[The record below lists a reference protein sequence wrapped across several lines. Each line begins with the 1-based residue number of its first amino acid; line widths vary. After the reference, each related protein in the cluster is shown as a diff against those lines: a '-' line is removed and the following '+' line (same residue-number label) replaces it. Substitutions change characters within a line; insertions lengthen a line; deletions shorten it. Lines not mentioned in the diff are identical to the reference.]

1 MWAMFIAEVTWKQ
14 SEHNSHRFTHD
25 PTYKEWLNFFKGS
38 ACLKKIWKTNITS
51 ICWKIKKGFT
61 HIPMLHRNRLEVTSV
76 FATDRQIGEQTP
88 KKKMSAVCVLLT
100 IYSGEEQNKNL
111 LTPSL
116 GRFQPTRIILA
127 LFAENMHSRGN
138 KRIMTFNSG
147 SLQSHVCW
155 IFHTADVNFSCFC
168 LRKLKAV
175 KFVDLYV
182 GGYLREKKKKRKNRK
197 HVYPL
202 V

>member
-1 MWAMFIAEVTWKQ
+1 
-14 SEHNSHRFTHD
+14 
-25 PTYKEWLNFFKGS
+25 
-38 ACLKKIWKTNITS
+38 
-51 ICWKIKKGFT
+51 
-61 HIPMLHRNRLEVTSV
+61 
-76 FATDRQIGEQTP
+76 
-88 KKKMSAVCVLLT
+88 MSAVCVLLT
-100 IYSGEEQNKNL
+100 VYSGEEQNKNL

-155 IFHTADVNFSCFC
+155 IFHIADVNFSRFC

-175 KFVDLYV
+175 KFVDYMKGDTWEHDKKNQKTCVSSFFIPTWSPLTCTRVCKTSAQIQQFNYRRV
-182 GGYLREKKKKRKNRK
+182 FLVVLCLQCSRLILRRTVMAHWFRR
-197 HVYPL
+197 
-202 V
+202 

>member
-1 MWAMFIAEVTWKQ
+1 
-14 SEHNSHRFTHD
+14 
-25 PTYKEWLNFFKGS
+25 
-38 ACLKKIWKTNITS
+38 
-51 ICWKIKKGFT
+51 
-61 HIPMLHRNRLEVTSV
+61 
-76 FATDRQIGEQTP
+76 
-88 KKKMSAVCVLLT
+88 MSAVCVLLT

-155 IFHTADVNFSCFC
+155 IFHTADVNFSRFC
-168 LRKLKAV
+168 LRKPKAV
-175 KFVDLYV
+175 KFVDFIWR
-182 GGYLREKKKKRKNRK
+182 GIPESTTGKKKEN
-197 HVYPL
+197 VYPL
-202 V
+202 FFIPTWSLLTCTRVCKTSAQVQQFNYRRVFLVVLCLWCSRLILRRTVMAHWFRR